1 MNLRYPSDLDEY
13 RRGCS
18 AARVMTIQPYIVVK
32 QVVTAP
38 LPNAR
43 QKMWVSRVLA
53 DDHYKRM
60 PRVAV
65 GVAR

>member
-1 MNLRYPSDLDEY
+1 MFYYNFIENNV
-13 RRGCS
+13 RRLWLEPRKRKVGCW
-18 AARVMTIQPYIVVK
+18 
-32 QVVTAP
+32 TAP

-43 QKMWVSRVLA
+43 QLVWVSRVLG

-60 PRVAV
+60 PRVTV